1 MFFALCQELGL
12 EEAVASSRF
21 STYRE
26 LLLELIQVVDQT
38 KADDVAGHIRT
49 KVLRRMPQYV
59 VGLTESREV
68 GESLPFL
75 HTCRPEA
82 IIGRIRRVLAGPI
95 MPEDENP
102 ASNQSRNILFEF
114 VLAATL
120 WGAGVPVALAEP
132 DLRYT
137 FSDRTVF
144 IACKRMFSM
153 EKLVRRINEATRQ
166 LDRRLRTEPEVSR
179 GVVAIS
185 LSKVMNPG
193 KRLETVANQSQARA
207 LLATRIETL
216 VMKRA
221 RWQACREAEAILFHA
236 ASPFSNLDSGRIEA
250 GEFFVL
256 FGDNPTAKAVAEA
269 LNRAAHW

>member
-12 EEAVASSRF
+12 GEAVASSRF

-120 WGAGVPVALAEP
+120 WGASVPVALAEP
-132 DLRYT
+132 DLRCT

>member
-12 EEAVASSRF
+12 EEAVPSSRF

-38 KADDVAGHIRT
+38 KADAVAGHIRT

-59 VGLTESREV
+59 VSLTESREV

-75 HTCRPEA
+75 RTCRPEA
-82 IIGRIRRVLAGPI
+82 IIDRIRRVLAEPI

-102 ASNQSRNILFEF
+102 ASNQSRNILFEL

-120 WGAGVPVALAEP
+120 WRASVPVALAEP
-132 DLRYT
+132 DLRCT
-137 FSDRTVF
+137 FSDRTVL

-166 LDRRLRTEPEVSR
+166 RRLRTEPEVSR

-185 LSKVMNPG
+185 LAKVINPG
-193 KRLETVANQSQARA
+193 KRLETAANQSQARA

-216 VMKRA
+216 VKKRA